1 MGYSVYSSLLSL
13 RLELGPLSATNLSL
27 QLLTTP
33 ETPPPSFI
41 TALSYIN
48 LEALCIHLQYSSLV
62 VNAIIHHIFW
72 SFKVAALLS
81 V

>member
-33 ETPPPSFI
+33 ETPPS
-41 TALSYIN
+41 LSPQFSRI
-48 LEALCIHLQYSSLV
+48 LSLKGKKGSYV
-62 VNAIIHHIFW
+62 KPF
-72 SFKVAALLS
+72 
-81 V
+81 